1 MHQVSAK
8 DLSIRSRGAFLVGD
22 DSMNINGPGPI
33 MDMSMN
39 PNGYHQPYLP
49 PSMMP
54 PPPPHNV
61 SGGPPQHH
69 NEGQMNVG
77 PPQQQAPSSH
87 PSQQQQQQQQ
97 QQGVTNQNQGGNA
110 PSSNNAGGSNSNPGS
125 ASGGEN
131 SGGMGGAGSGGESS
145 SPNKK
150 QHNNKSWPKKKV
162 YKKPDPNAPKQRR
175 FSGYYVYMRERRDQ
189 LRSMYPEM
197 PFYEIIRQLAQ
208 EWNNM
213 DREVKQKYLDSAEAD
228 KQNYERE
235 MSAYKKT
242 EQYKSMNKRK
252 KKNPAAAQNSTLD
265 MSMSGAN
272 AMSTANSS
280 YNSPM
285 MSSNLPGSSAMN
297 MMSRPSHINHDT
309 GMEIPIFTEE
319 FLEHN
324 KARELE
330 LRALRKT
337 VTECEEQNATLQK
350 HVEQMQQEIERMEH
364 EMRQQKLQNEMLSQN
379 LNRLRS
385 VLASSFASLP
395 LPGTHEPP
403 NIHTIDKYMNEV
415 KAMQEI
421 IIMRWQGE

>member
-1 MHQVSAK
+1 
-8 DLSIRSRGAFLVGD
+8 
-22 DSMNINGPGPI
+22 
-33 MDMSMN
+33 
-39 PNGYHQPYLP
+39 
-49 PSMMP
+49 
-54 PPPPHNV
+54 
-61 SGGPPQHH
+61 
-69 NEGQMNVG
+69 
-77 PPQQQAPSSH
+77 
-87 PSQQQQQQQQ
+87 
-97 QQGVTNQNQGGNA
+97 
-110 PSSNNAGGSNSNPGS
+110 
-125 ASGGEN
+125 
-131 SGGMGGAGSGGESS
+131 
-145 SPNKK
+145 
-150 QHNNKSWPKKKV
+150 
-162 YKKPDPNAPKQRR
+162 
-175 FSGYYVYMRERRDQ
+175 
-189 LRSMYPEM
+189 MYPEM

-213 DREVKQKYLDSAEAD
+213 DRDIKQKYLDSAEAD

-242 EQYKSMNKRK
+242 ETYKSMNKRK
-252 KKNPAAAQNSTLD
+252 KKNQAHSGQQSSPLD
-265 MSMSGAN
+265 MNISGAN
-272 AMSTANSS
+272 SMTTANSS
-280 YNSPM
+280 FGHNSSM

-297 MMSRPSHINHDT
+297 MMNRPAHMNHDS

-319 FLEHN
+319 FLDHN

-350 HVEQMQQEIERMEH
+350 HVEQMQTEIERIEH

-415 KAMQEI
+415 KAMQEANSVHFAPFLNRVKDI
-421 IIMRWQGE
+421 ISRLEL